1 MSGKYSQK
9 LLDHAKQSAADV
21 LFRKATGDSIGNNI
35 ADRITNVSKYSQRN
49 NSETVKNELDKKY
62 LKKYIYIQKVS
73 WKLLKKWD

>member
-21 LFRKATGDSIGNNI
+21 LFKKATSDLIGNNI

-62 LKKYIYIQKVS
+62 LKKDIYIQKVS

>member
-21 LFRKATGDSIGNNI
+21 LFRKATGDLIGNNI
-35 ADRITNVSKYSQRN
+35 ADRITNVSKYS
-49 NSETVKNELDKKY
+49 ELDKKY
-62 LKKYIYIQKVS
+62 LKKDIYIQKVS